1 MAPSSIDK
9 LVISTISL
17 STIIISA
24 FIGGILLAFYNENEY
39 YLVMSI
45 LALIVLYAG

>member
-1 MAPSSIDK
+1 MLNRFDTLAAFF
-9 LVISTISL
+9 L
-17 STIIISA
+17 TIIISA